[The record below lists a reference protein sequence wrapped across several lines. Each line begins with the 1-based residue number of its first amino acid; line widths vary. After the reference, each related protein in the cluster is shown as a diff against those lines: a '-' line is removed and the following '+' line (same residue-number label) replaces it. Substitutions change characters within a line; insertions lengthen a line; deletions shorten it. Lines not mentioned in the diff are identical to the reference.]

1 MAKPRTPWDAAFK
14 EVVTLLGGQAGA
26 AVTTEY
32 EVGRL
37 PRKIDSVAVCDE
49 AARAWLAEHTPL
61 DFLNEHA
68 ILEGKSVKD
77 YLTPQELLMIMGRA
91 YFYQAQ
97 ENLLDLS
104 RFTVCV
110 VSAGFPRKV
119 LREVPQLIRF
129 QPVRKALWRAETHL
143 PLYVLVCSELD
154 VAPRNYPFLLFA
166 TGKKRREFLRAL
178 VQETSSPYLAMALE
192 LYPRD
197 VTEELK
203 MSKKRTTWEEDM
215 RYFLDYVGLETI
227 ARSLPPNE
235 ETVRA
240 LLEHVPPEA
249 ILDALLERLDPATLE
264 AQLQARQAH
273 SQGGGQ
279 SERHHGKKG
288 LDRMAK

>member
-1 MAKPRTPWDAAFK
+1 MAKPRTPWDAVFK
-14 EVVTLLGGQAGA
+14 EVLLWLCGQAGA
-26 AVTTEY
+26 DVTTEV

-61 DFLNEHA
+61 DFLNEQT

-97 ENLLDLS
+97 ANLLDLS

-129 QPVRKALWRAETHL
+129 QPVRKGLWRAETHL

-154 VAPRNYPFLLFA
+154 VTPRNYPFLLFA
-166 TGKKRREFLRAL
+166 SGQKRREFLRAL
-178 VQETSSPYLAMALE
+178 VQESGSPYLAMALE

-197 VTEELK
+197 VTEELM
-203 MSKKRTTWEEDM
+203 MSKKKTTWEEDM
-215 RYFLDYVGLETI
+215 RYFLDYVGPETI
-227 ARSLPPNE
+227 VRLLPPE
-235 ETVRA
+235 SLTAGLGEQLMA
-240 LLEHVPPEA
+240 GQIGPEA
-249 ILDALLERLDPATLE
+249 IACLLPPESLIDALLARLDPATLE
-264 AQLQARQAH
+264 AQLQARRAC
-273 SQGGGQ
+273 SQG
-279 SERHHGKKG
+279 
-288 LDRMAK
+288 